1 MIRSMT
7 GYGEA
12 EKEVAGFSLRVELR
26 SLNHRFLDISLKLPQ
41 ELSSYEELIRGEVK
55 KRISRGRIDI
65 FVSLKPISGKV
76 LTLEVNE
83 EAVREV
89 ADSLKKL
96 KKEAKLSGKVD
107 INTIL
112 RLPGLIEL
120 KPKKL
125 EDSDELK
132 KAVEETLSSAL
143 SLLEEARV
151 REGEALSQAI
161 ATSITKIEEEVR
173 GIEEEA
179 PKIQGELYQKL
190 KERLSA
196 LAPEVSLDEKR
207 LFEEAVYYTDRFD
220 ITEELTRLK
229 AHLAEMRRLLSATE
243 PVGRKLDFLIQ
254 ELNRETNTLGS
265 KVKKLEFTK
274 GVLSIKSEI
283 EKIREQAQNIE

>member
-143 SLLEEARV
+143 SLLEEART

-173 GIEEEA
+173 GIEEGA
-179 PKIQGELYQKL
+179 PKIQEELYQRL

>member
-179 PKIQGELYQKL
+179 PKIQEELYQKL

>member
-143 SLLEEARV
+143 
-151 REGEALSQAI
+151 
-161 ATSITKIEEEVR
+161 
-173 GIEEEA
+173 
-179 PKIQGELYQKL
+179 
-190 KERLSA
+190 
-196 LAPEVSLDEKR
+196 
-207 LFEEAVYYTDRFD
+207 
-220 ITEELTRLK
+220 
-229 AHLAEMRRLLSATE
+229 
-243 PVGRKLDFLIQ
+243 PVGRGAGTRGRSALSSHCDLHHQDRGRGKG
-254 ELNRETNTLGS
+254 NRGR
-265 KVKKLEFTK
+265 
-274 GVLSIKSEI
+274 G
-283 EKIREQAQNIE
+283 AQNTGGALSKA

>member
-143 SLLEEARV
+143 SLLEEART

-161 ATSITKIEEEVR
+161 ATSITKIEEEVK

>member
-125 EDSDELK
+125 EGSDELK

-161 ATSITKIEEEVR
+161 ATSITKIEEEVK

-179 PKIQGELYQKL
+179 PKIQEELYQKL
-190 KERLSA
+190 KERLSV

>member
-1 MIRSMT
+1 MT

-143 SLLEEARV
+143 SLLEEART

-179 PKIQGELYQKL
+179 PKIQEELYQKL

>member
-173 GIEEEA
+173 GIEEGA
-179 PKIQGELYQKL
+179 PKIQEELYQRL

-265 KVKKLEFTK
+265 KVKKLDFTK

>member
-143 SLLEEARV
+143 SLLEEART

-179 PKIQGELYQKL
+179 PKIQEELYQKL